1 MSEEIKENDTIEEAS
16 DELVAEDST
25 SEDTTSSTSELEAY
39 KALYEKQQQALNEQ
53 IKTNQSLQSQIN
65 ILLRNSGST
74 STNTEETST
83 SETEETMQQE
93 YVSLAELG
101 REIGKRDYVNT

>member
-1 MSEEIKENDTIEEAS
+1 MSEETKENDTIEEAS

-25 SEDTTSSTSELEAY
+25 SEDTTSELEAY

-74 STNTEETST
+74 STNKEETST
-83 SETEETMQQE
+83 SETDETMQHE

-101 REIGKRDYVNT
+101 REIGRRDYINT